1 MLGVNVGLLM
11 SPKTR
16 RQEIS
21 VHKRTIR
28 DLEKKIKKLTK
39 QNQTQTRMIEI
50 LRVLPGNMHI
60 KLGLDKKGKPKN
72 EISKRAQGS
81 SGVGAKAKKSRGSVE
96 DSEVIES
103 ITANGPQL
111 ETKAGSE

>member
-28 DLEKKIKKLTK
+28 DLEKQIKKLSK
-39 QNQTQTRMIEI
+39 QNQTQTRMIEM

-60 KLGLDKKGKPKN
+60 KLGLDKKGKTKN

-81 SGVGAKAKKSRGSVE
+81 SGIGVKAKKIRRSVE
-96 DSEVIES
+96 DGGVIEDN
-103 ITANGPQL
+103 TANGAQL
-111 ETKAGSE
+111 ETESGLT